1 MGLVVNKTERA
12 ITVIDVLLSPG
23 VPTEMPDE
31 YFDHPSVEAMLDYG
45 SLEEMDEDS
54 PPPTVQ
60 EAKPKEEPKPAAKP
74 VAKPAEK
81 PPAKE
86 A

>member
-12 ITVIDVLLSPG
+12 ITAIDVLLSPG

-45 SLEEMDEDS
+45 TLEEMDEDEPS
-54 PPPTVQ
+54 PPVQ
-60 EAKPKEEPKPAAKP
+60 EAKPKEESKPAAKP
-74 VAKPAEK
+74 AAK
-81 PPAKE
+81 PAKE